1 MIGKCYTCKKESLE
15 CRETILKKYN
25 HHKQLGRCT
34 SEEKILICSECD
46 VNKPVTKESMN
57 KYWESM
63 DTSRY
68 GK

>member
-46 VNKPVTKESMN
+46 VNKPVTK
-57 KYWESM
+57 
-63 DTSRY
+63 
-68 GK
+68 